1 MAQDTCKDL
10 FGVSYARLRPPMRS
24 EKRTITTVMGSRIH
38 QNRAESLVI
47 VCTTGWTILTVCKV
61 DDCRSCVS
69 VSTGEQYFGTHY
81 PRRVSPFG
89 LLRGQIVNY
98 ITTDNSHHLLYK
110 TPPTTG
116 TNTQE
121 PHKSTAPNLIMSAGK
136 IAVYSVPDL
145 KNTTDDAVPNYLTSL
160 KFTPNYQIQD
170 VKLALGYTAV
180 AISAA
185 LFYADWK
192 LGWDQTKVYTLPAVV
207 VYFLLNGIFTYWIF
221 YVEKGA
227 VFVGEKGDTKV
238 CFVLCYDPI
247 PETLYATIIFLDHLM
262 YAHSNKTFQITVS
275 THAAKFDPTYQVTVT
290 TASKKS
296 PSKTSTLKISAPFSR
311 WFTSDGL
318 FTVKPFQ
325 QFLASSVP
333 EIGKADPKNVVEEI
347 GRGSEA
353 AKASATSRSVQISAN
368 DMDAVLRQL

>member
-1 MAQDTCKDL
+1 
-10 FGVSYARLRPPMRS
+10 
-24 EKRTITTVMGSRIH
+24 
-38 QNRAESLVI
+38 
-47 VCTTGWTILTVCKV
+47 
-61 DDCRSCVS
+61 
-69 VSTGEQYFGTHY
+69 
-81 PRRVSPFG
+81 
-89 LLRGQIVNY
+89 
-98 ITTDNSHHLLYK
+98 
-110 TPPTTG
+110 
-116 TNTQE
+116 
-121 PHKSTAPNLIMSAGK
+121 MSQGK

-145 KNTTDDAVPNYLTSL
+145 KNTTDDALPNYLTSL

-180 AISAA
+180 VISAA

-192 LGWDQTKVYTLPAVV
+192 LGWDQTKPYTLPAVV
-207 VYFLLNGIFTYWIF
+207 VYFILNGLFTYWIF

-227 VFVGEKGDTKV
+227 IFVGEKGDTK
-238 CFVLCYDPI
+238 I
-247 PETLYATIIFLDHLM
+247 TI
-262 YAHSNKTFQITVS
+262 A
-275 THAAKFDPTYQVTVT
+275 THAKKFDPTYQVTVT
-290 TASKKS
+290 TVSKKS

-333 EIGKADPKNVVEEI
+333 EIGKADPNNVVEEI

-353 AKASATSRSVQISAN
+353 VKPLATSRSVQISAN